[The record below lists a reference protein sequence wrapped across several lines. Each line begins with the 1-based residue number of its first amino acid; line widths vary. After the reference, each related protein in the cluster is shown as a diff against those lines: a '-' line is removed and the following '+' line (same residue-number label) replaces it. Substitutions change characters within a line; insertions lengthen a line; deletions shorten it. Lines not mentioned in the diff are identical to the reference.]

1 MNNPYPGVI
10 TGEDS
15 GVKVQN
21 EKHRIWQE
29 GYDACLKE
37 NRDADY
43 FERRHDE
50 RD

>member
-1 MNNPYPGVI
+1 MNNPYPEFI
-10 TGEDS
+10 TDEDS